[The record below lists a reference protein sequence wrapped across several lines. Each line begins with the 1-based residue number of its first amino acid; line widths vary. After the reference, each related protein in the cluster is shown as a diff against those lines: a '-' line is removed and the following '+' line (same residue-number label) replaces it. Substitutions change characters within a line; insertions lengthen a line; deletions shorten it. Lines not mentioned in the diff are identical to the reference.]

1 MNAKYILLGLGCVFL
16 IAAFWRFAASGWE
29 WAPAV
34 RTWLLIGVIFLAVA
48 LWLLKSG

>member
-1 MNAKYILLGLGCVFL
+1 MAAKYILLGAGCLFL
-16 IAAFWRFAASGWE
+16 IAALWRFASSGWQVV
-29 WAPAV
+29 PAA